1 MSKNI
6 NDLHSI
12 KLNSIVY
19 YYCPRRGMLFSD
31 NAGFHPVSMAAFTIN
46 EYKEIREIIKPIE
59 NDYYQSRGY

>member
-19 YYCPRRGMLFSD
+19 YYCPRMGILYTD
-31 NAGFHPVSMAAFTIN
+31 NAGFHHISMAAFSID
-46 EYKEIREIIKPIE
+46 EYKEIRKIIKPIE
-59 NDYYQSRGY
+59 NKYYKSRGY

>member
-19 YYCPRRGMLFSD
+19 YYCPRMGMLYTD
-31 NAGFHPVSMAAFTIN
+31 NAGFHHISMAAFSAE
-46 EYKEIREIIKPIE
+46 EYRQIIKIIKPIE
-59 NDYYQSRGY
+59 NEYRKSRGY